1 MYEHQKQ
8 ATQFIE
14 NALSSNINLQKRVVE
29 KAQILANEQDEV
41 FLTCDKSL
49 VKRLFVHNLAEEL
62 QASFKIEKVLLKH
75 HLLESEIEQIFFE
88 KNSKVAES
96 KESHAVAAVNR
107 LCKLKHPISISDILA
122 VFDVL
127 AAASNTEIRTT
138 DVYVVKDNV
147 EVVYAAPEPEELQKL
162 LELFCKW
169 VNTQYGKCSP
179 AILSN
184 LIHLF
189 FVLIHPFED
198 GNGRMARLL
207 ALLPVINQKDWL
219 FYATSAV
226 TLERKPIY
234 YSLLRDVHKDNRM
247 QVFVEVLIDFQKE
260 ALNRL
265 KQQTAQL
272 SSLDTFLSLSK
283 DAQKLTKFDKN
294 LLQYLTLKN
303 SIVQLSAL
311 EQDYDQNT
319 GDLIESLNK
328 FEQLRIL
335 YDGRISYDSTE
346 F

>member
-14 NALSSNINLQKRVVE
+14 NALRSNINLQQRVVE
-29 KAQILANEQDEV
+29 KAQVLKNEQDEV
-41 FLTCDKSL
+41 SLTCDKSL

-62 QASFKIEKVLLKH
+62 QASFKIEKVLLNH
-75 HLLESEIEQIFFE
+75 HLLESEIEQLFFG

-96 KESHAVAAVNR
+96 KESHAVAAVNK
-107 LCKLKHPISISDILA
+107 LCKLRYPISIDDILS

-127 AAASNTEIRTT
+127 AAAPNTEIRTT

-147 EVVYAAPEPEELQKL
+147 DVVYAAPEPEELQKL

-207 ALLPVINQKDWL
+207 ALLPIINQKDWM

-226 TLERKPIY
+226 TFERKSIY

-247 QVFVEVLIDFQKE
+247 QIFVEVFIDFQKE

-265 KQQTAQL
+265 KQQTARL
-272 SSLDTFLSLSK
+272 NSLDTFLGLSK

-303 SIVQLSAL
+303 SIVQLSTL

-335 YDGRISYDSTE
+335 YDGRISYDSSE